1 MEMLANAIAV
11 IIFQCKYMNHIKVRY
26 ALNLHSV
33 ICQLYLSKAE
43 KKKVLKSGNDTD
55 ISVKNDSHTS

>member
-11 IIFQCKYMNHIKVRY
+11 IILQCKYIYQIKVLY
-26 ALNLHSV
+26 VLNLHSV

-43 KKKVLKSGNDTD
+43 KKVLKSGNDTD